1 MLRFLERFKS
11 EVVGILSGLDRIRFR
26 GTKRFVS
33 TVRGMREYLFKRQI
47 LLKDF
52 SGFAQEVRHREKI
65 K

>member
-1 MLRFLERFKS
+1 MLKFIQRFKS

-33 TVRGMREYLFKRQI
+33 TLRGTSEYLWKRQI

-52 SGFAQEVRHREKI
+52 RGTCRRS
-65 K
+65 